1 MAEHRFVLSGFGG
14 QGLLF
19 GGQVIAY
26 AGLVEDRYLSW
37 LPSYGPEMRGG
48 TANCSVTLSDEPI
61 GSPLVTDPTAVIA
74 MNQPSVDK
82 FGPTIVPGG
91 VIVIDSALTNTAPE
105 REDIKIFMIPATEI
119 AEKAGFKVLANM
131 VCLGKLWKETG
142 FCDEASLEPAL
153 RHAVPAKH
161 ADMIDKNLEALH
173 LGMTL

>member
-1 MAEHRFVLSGFGG
+1 MAEQRFVLAGFGG

-19 GGQVIAY
+19 GGKVIAY

-48 TANCSVTLSDEPI
+48 TANCSVTLSDDPI

-82 FGPTIVPGG
+82 FAPTLVPGG
-91 VIVIDSALTNTAPE
+91 IIVIDSALTNTAPT
-105 REDIKIFMIPATEI
+105 REDIKTFMIPATEL
-119 AEKAGFKVLANM
+119 AEKGGFKVLANM
-131 VCLGKLWKETG
+131 VCLGKLWKETH
-142 FCDEASLEPAL
+142 FCDEKSLEPAL

-161 ADMIDKNLEALH
+161 ADMIDKNLEALR